1 MHPELESA
9 IMTKPNALFIR
20 ERIKEDTMELKMRMD
35 LLAVIMSFGF
45 VAAIVLGMI

>member
-1 MHPELESA
+1 MKRRAGL
-9 IMTKPNALFIR
+9 TG
-20 ERIKEDTMELKMRMD
+20 IKEDTMELKMRMD